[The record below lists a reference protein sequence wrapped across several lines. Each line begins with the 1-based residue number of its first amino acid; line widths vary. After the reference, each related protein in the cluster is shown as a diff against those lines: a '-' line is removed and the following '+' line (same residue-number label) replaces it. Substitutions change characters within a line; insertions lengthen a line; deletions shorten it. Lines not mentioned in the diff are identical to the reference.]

1 MLGKPKGAKELRQL
15 LAGDAIVVAPGVFD
29 GLSAKIAEA
38 AGFPAL
44 YVSGGAISRGM
55 GYPDIGLVTFTE
67 MVKRLEE
74 IRAVTTVPLV
84 VDADTGYGNAINVI
98 RTVRAYEQAG
108 AAALHLEDQVAP
120 KRCGHY
126 EGKEVVSRHEMVQK
140 IRAAVDARQDPD
152 FIIIARTDARDV
164 LGLDEA
170 IERAHAYAEA
180 GADMIFVES
189 PASVEE
195 IQRIAREVTEV
206 PLLINMFWGGKTPL
220 VPPAELEA
228 MGYKLMIVPSDLQRA
243 AIRAMQLAA
252 AALREHGNTAS
263 MAEEMASFK
272 EREAVIDAAAVKA
285 LQDRYLQG

>member
-1 MLGKPKGAKELRQL
+1 PAVRGLRGHRRHHLYLRRHPGQHQRRSGGRVGPSHPGAVRHRRDHRRLLLHELPRRRGPDAGCGVWPHRRRQRSGFCPRLNRARRTSELETREGTRAGAWSLPFFNGKNGKERLRMLGKPKGAKELRQL

-140 IRAAVDARQDPD
+140 IRAAVD
-152 FIIIARTDARDV
+152 
-164 LGLDEA
+164 
-170 IERAHAYAEA
+170 
-180 GADMIFVES
+180 
-189 PASVEE
+189 
-195 IQRIAREVTEV
+195 
-206 PLLINMFWGGKTPL
+206 
-220 VPPAELEA
+220 
-228 MGYKLMIVPSDLQRA
+228 
-243 AIRAMQLAA
+243 
-252 AALREHGNTAS
+252 
-263 MAEEMASFK
+263 
-272 EREAVIDAAAVKA
+272 
-285 LQDRYLQG
+285 